1 MATDPI
7 CGMTV
12 DESTAISEEFDGE
25 TYYFCCEE
33 CRDQFLLESDP
44 EELEESI
51 E

>member
-12 DESTAISEEFDGE
+12 DESTGISEEFAGE
-25 TYYFCCEE
+25 TFYFCCEE
-33 CRDQFLLESDP
+33 CRDQFMLESDSGQ
-44 EELEESI
+44 LEESF